1 MPLTQAFR
9 SYCYVLYYWMLEALL
24 MRHLLLYSAARV
36 DQNRRDT
43 TACKQYIHI
52 DLLAGLLSG
61 TSGMANLNNRQYV
74 FTLVYSKVA

>member
-9 SYCYVLYYWMLEALL
+9 SYCCVLYYWKLEALL
-24 MRHLLLYSAARV
+24 MRRLLLYTAARV

-74 FTLVYSKVA
+74 FTLAYSKVA